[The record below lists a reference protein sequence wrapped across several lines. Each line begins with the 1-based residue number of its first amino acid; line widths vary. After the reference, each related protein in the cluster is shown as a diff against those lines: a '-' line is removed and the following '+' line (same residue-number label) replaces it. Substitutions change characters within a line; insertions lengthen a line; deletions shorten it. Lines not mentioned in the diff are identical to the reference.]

1 MLVQV
6 CRLDWQNQK
15 LSQPYSNRTGPVE
28 DKTDVSDVGCQIDGK
43 ETANSSRGSAG
54 EHAAPPDSSLIAQ
67 QGADSRDDLCN
78 ILALIVCS
86 SSDRCRKT
94 NRQLSYQ
101 SLIYSVIRSP
111 ICTSVPNSYLS
122 SRNDYNRDQSKHRSV
137 CSWNIM
143 ETFRWSEMMLMA
155 IYAHCIRSD

>member
-1 MLVQV
+1 M
-6 CRLDWQNQK
+6 
-15 LSQPYSNRTGPVE
+15 E

-86 SSDRCRKT
+86 SSENQSSIVLSVTDIQRDPIT
-94 NRQLSYQ
+94 NLHKRTQQLS
-101 SLIYSVIRSP
+101 IF
-111 ICTSVPNSYLS
+111 T
-122 SRNDYNRDQSKHRSV
+122 
-137 CSWNIM
+137 
-143 ETFRWSEMMLMA
+143 E
-155 IYAHCIRSD
+155 